1 MKYPL
6 CGPDRLSPFRTA
18 CQHSIARFRDDFA
31 EPKAQRCVVRGC
43 RTRRPE
49 PRPQRMKKVIE
60 LPVRSEGGLIRYD
73 FNGLFE
79 CSER

>member
-1 MKYPL
+1 
-6 CGPDRLSPFRTA
+6 
-18 CQHSIARFRDDFA
+18 
-31 EPKAQRCVVRGC
+31 
-43 RTRRPE
+43 
-49 PRPQRMKKVIE
+49 MKKVIE